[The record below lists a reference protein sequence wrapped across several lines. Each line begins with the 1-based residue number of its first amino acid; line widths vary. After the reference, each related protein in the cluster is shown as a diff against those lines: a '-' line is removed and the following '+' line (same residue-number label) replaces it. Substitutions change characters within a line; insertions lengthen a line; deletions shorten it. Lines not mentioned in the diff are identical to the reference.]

1 MSSQSL
7 MTFAVKLQIMFTTL
21 QQPQAKFFSTD
32 KSNIDLRIDKKEFDI
47 FTEDCSCIIDEV
59 EFVKIIDLK
68 TNMSLPV
75 LGSPQAI
82 TSSTPRKSIHK
93 FVSHMFKCIAVFPV
107 TLSLYLVLVLGV
119 GNVWGQTNTS
129 FNDGYISVFRVTSA
143 SALANTGTAIVI
155 DEYLPN
161 TVSQSS
167 TNYSS
172 SLATGSSG
180 VVVSGTATSAGAIS
194 RSENGRFLIVPGY
207 AAAVGAANTTFTTNG
222 TARLLNGSGTLTAGL
237 GTGSIYTTAND
248 LRGAASDD
256 GTNFWFTGG
265 SLGIRHSTNGATV
278 TTVSSTSTNT
288 RVVNIFNGQLFYSTS
303 SGTNGIYQVG
313 SGKPSS
319 AGTTS
324 TIKAGSTAPYGF
336 SVSPDGLTIYAMG
349 SANTVVRFTYSGSYN
364 SSTFTYSGGSWST
377 ASTGF
382 TLTGV
387 TGIAVDWNAYSFST
401 GLNGAVVYACNP
413 TTLVRGNDNGTGAI
427 TTSTLRT
434 ISGNNAF
441 RSLAFSPTKST
452 VALGSNNP
460 SAGNIN
466 PNSTNNIVFA
476 FTYTADEG
484 NVVLKKL
491 TLTNTGTATLAADFS
506 AFRLVLDSDGNGIVS
521 SAERSASTTVT
532 GTISGNNIVFS
543 GLTFAYINQGLTA
556 NYLVEADVASG
567 ASNNNT
573 LALRI
578 AGNQS
583 LNSINYTTNLSNA
596 GGSWINMGSNS
607 TNLIGNT
614 LTIVAQYNVTY
625 NGNSNTSGTVPTDAT
640 NYSSGSTVTVLGN
653 TGSLARTGYTFGGW
667 NTLANGSGTDRAA
680 GSTFTISAITTLF
693 AKWTANNNTI
703 TFNGNGSTG
712 GSTASQNINT
722 AASANLTAN
731 GFIRSGY
738 TFSGWNT
745 ASNGTGVSYADQASY
760 TMGTANVTLY
770 AQWTANSLTVTYDSQ
785 GGSAISNGST
795 TTGGTVSNP
804 GNPTRSGYSFNGWFL
819 ASSGGTA
826 ISFPYSHGQ
835 TSNFTLYAQWTVVAS
850 PTVDPVTLSSA
861 LSTTYGTESTGVSFT
876 ASGSNLNSTI
886 TATAQSG
893 YQVSDDNS
901 TFGSSVS
908 ISSGTTIYV
917 RFSATQ
923 AANNY
928 NNTTAVVLSSTGAT
942 NVNVTTSSS
951 DNTVSQKGLTI
962 TGISIPDKTYD
973 ATTIST
979 ISGTAVY
986 SGLVNGESF
995 SVTGTPSAV
1004 FNNKNVGTAK
1014 PITVSGYTT
1023 PSGNYSITQPIGLTA
1038 DITAKALTITSAAI
1052 TTKTY
1057 DGNTNATITG
1067 SLNGVETGD
1076 AVTLTGTGTFASA
1089 NVGTGINVTSI
1100 STLGGADA
1108 GNYTLT
1114 QPTGLTGEITKAN
1127 QTITFGALANKTT
1140 NDTPFNLTATASSG
1154 LTVSYTSSNTS
1165 VATIV
1170 GNTVTIVGVGTTT
1183 ITASQSGNTNYNSA
1197 SDIAQTLTVT
1207 LADIEEI
1214 IFPQYIQ
1221 GVNGTNA
1228 NRIPS
1233 SYYLKLNNLSPNT
1246 TYRFYCGFVTSSD
1259 LSTSS
1264 GAGNN
1269 IYVNYA
1275 GGSFTRSTSPSLASA
1290 GNYSTLT
1297 TNSTGSYTG
1306 WFVMEPTGN
1315 ATRFIPGT
1323 NLYLRVTLND
1333 GNNGT
1338 TAVNYRTSANT
1349 IKVINL
1355 VASSGANNGTGLY
1368 GSSSAGSKNF
1378 AVLYDN
1384 TAGTGRPISASF
1396 IEDDGTANTTA
1407 NSYSNFYVTNV
1418 NGVSG
1423 AFGVVIP
1430 NDNSNGIKRIE
1441 FKKTSDNSLIYSVTD
1456 NDGNWSGTANTVNP
1470 TGGTTAISIPNSTF
1484 DDATYNETSGL
1495 SLSQNT
1501 KINGTI
1507 TLSQGTLNVGPY
1519 ELTLNG
1525 NIMKTLGNID
1535 ASNAAS
1541 TIVFNGSSAQS
1552 IPASTFTGNINN
1564 LILSNSAGLSI
1575 SQDLSVNGVL
1585 TLSSGKLTLG
1595 ANHLTLGE
1603 SATITGTFS
1612 SNNMIIATGLG
1623 ELRKRFAQGSGD
1635 IASFTFPVGNGGSV
1649 AEYTPIVL
1657 DFATGNYGANA
1668 YVSVRVQ
1675 DSKQATLNSSVTNYL
1690 NRNWI
1695 IEPNDISG
1703 FSYKI
1708 QLHYVD
1714 ADFITDG
1721 SMTEGDLLPIKIS
1734 SGQWY
1739 QPTDGS
1745 FTNAVSQGSAGIF
1758 ASANYL
1764 EWNGL
1769 TTFSEFGGAGGSN
1782 QPLPV
1787 ELISFTA
1794 ECAKETIVLKW
1805 QTASEFN
1812 SAYFEIQ
1819 KSVDGSL
1826 WNIIGNQFAAG
1837 NSTELLSYSFEDVSK
1852 TGNTSYYRLNQ
1863 VDNDGIQKFFGPISP
1878 LCESIIHLNGKTIP
1892 NPSNNEFWL
1901 QISSAEQQ
1909 KFYFILQDVNGTKI
1923 MENKAEL
1930 LPGANLFPIRET
1942 IPSGMYF
1949 IVVQTESGQQQVIKH
1964 IRN

>member
-1 MSSQSL
+1 

-93 FVSHMFKCIAVFPV
+93 FVSSIFKCIAVFPV
-107 TLSLYLVLVLGV
+107 TLSLCLVLVLGV
-119 GNVWGQTNTS
+119 GNVWGQTVS
-129 FNDGYISVFRVTSA
+129 FGGTTYTQDFQSMTDG
-143 SALANTGTAIVI
+143 
-155 DEYLPN
+155 
-161 TVSQSS
+161 
-167 TNYSS
+167 
-172 SLATGSSG
+172 TGSSVAG
-180 VVVSGTATSAGAIS
+180 GQMYQVSGLSGGGSVIGWYIYGAGWTTAATKWIATTTGTSTTGGFYPMKDAVTPTTGRALGSQGSGTATGFYGVVIKNTSGATITSINISFDGVMNRNPSTTANPCNVTYRISSTDVVTGSASTADGTFNNAAGTWSTFSTDLSFTTPSTGTGAPGTAGAIS
-194 RSENGRFLIVPGY
+194 PLFKIATKSVSSQTVNWPNNSFLYIRFSETDD
-207 AAAVGAANTTFTTNG
+207 AGADAT
-222 TARLLNGSGTLTAGL
+222 
-237 GTGSIYTTAND
+237 
-248 LRGAASDD
+248 
-256 GTNFWFTGG
+256 
-265 SLGIRHSTNGATV
+265 LGIDNFSISIPSSTV
-278 TTVSSTSTNT
+278 T
-288 RVVNIFNGQLFYSTS
+288 FNG
-303 SGTNGIYQVG
+303 N
-313 SGKPSS
+313 
-319 AGTTS
+319 
-324 TIKAGSTAPYGF
+324 GSTAGSMSNQTA
-336 SVSPDGLTIYAMG
+336 SVSTALT
-349 SANTVVRFTYSGSYN
+349 T
-364 SSTFTYSGGSWST
+364 
-377 ASTGF
+377 
-382 TLTGV
+382 
-387 TGIAVDWNAYSFST
+387 
-401 GLNGAVVYACNP
+401 
-413 TTLVRGNDNGTGAI
+413 
-427 TTSTLRT
+427 
-434 ISGNNAF
+434 NAF
-441 RSLAFSPTKST
+441 S
-452 VALGSNNP
+452 
-460 SAGNIN
+460 
-466 PNSTNNIVFA
+466 
-476 FTYTADEG
+476 
-484 NVVLKKL
+484 
-491 TLTNTGTATLAADFS
+491 
-506 AFRLVLDSDGNGIVS
+506 
-521 SAERSASTTVT
+521 
-532 GTISGNNIVFS
+532 
-543 GLTFAYINQGLTA
+543 
-556 NYLVEADVASG
+556 
-567 ASNNNT
+567 
-573 LALRI
+573 
-578 AGNQS
+578 
-583 LNSINYTTNLSNA
+583 
-596 GGSWINMGSNS
+596 
-607 TNLIGNT
+607 
-614 LTIVAQYNVTY
+614 
-625 NGNSNTSGTVPTDAT
+625 
-640 NYSSGSTVTVLGN
+640 
-653 TGSLARTGYTFGGW
+653 RTGYTFAGW
-667 NTLANGSGTDRAA
+667 NTVANGSGTAYTN
-680 GSTFTISAITTLF
+680 GSNYPFTSSTTLY
-693 AKWTANNNTI
+693 AQWTANNNTI
-703 TFNGNGSTG
+703 TFNGNGATG

-804 GNPTRSGYSFNGWFL
+804 GNPSKSGYSFNGWFL
-819 ASSGGTA
+819 ASSGGSA
-826 ISFPYSHGQ
+826 ISFPYTHGQ
-835 TSNFTLYAQWTVVAS
+835 TSSFILYAQWTVVAS

-861 LSTTYGTESTGVSFT
+861 LSTTYGTASTGVSFT

-951 DNTVSQKGLTI
+951 GNTVSQKGLTI
-962 TGISIPDKTYD
+962 TGISIPNKTYD

-979 ISGTAVY
+979 ISGTAAY

-995 SVTGTPSAV
+995 SVTGTPSAI

-1023 PSGNYSITQPIGLTA
+1023 PSGNYSITQPTGLTA
-1038 DITAKALTITSAAI
+1038 DITGKALTITSAAI

-1057 DGNTNATITG
+1057 DGNTNANITG

-1076 AVTLTGTGTFASA
+1076 AVSLTGTGTFASA
-1089 NVGTGINVTSI
+1089 NVGIGISVTST

-1108 GNYTLT
+1108 GNYTLS
-1114 QPTGLTGEITKAN
+1114 QPTGLTGDITKAN
-1127 QTITFGALANKTT
+1127 QTISFGALANKTT
-1140 NDTPFNLTATASSG
+1140 ADLPFNLTATVSSG
-1154 LTVSYTSSNTS
+1154 LIVSYLSSNTS

-1197 SDIAQTLTVT
+1197 ADVAQTLTVT

-1221 GVNGTNA
+1221 GLNGTNS

-1233 SYYLKLNNLSPNT
+1233 AYYLKLNNLSPNT

-1269 IYVNYA
+1269 IYVNYS
-1275 GGSFTRSTSPSLASA
+1275 GGSFTRSSSPSLVSA

-1315 ATRFIPGT
+1315 ATRFVPGT

-1338 TAVNYRTSANT
+1338 TAVNYRTSSNT

-1368 GSSSAGSKNF
+1368 GSSSTGSKNF

-1396 IEDDGTANTTA
+1396 VEDDGTANTTA
-1407 NSYSNFYVTNV
+1407 NSYSSFYNTNV

-1423 AFGVVIP
+1423 AYGVIIP
-1430 NDNSNGIKRIE
+1430 NNNSNGIKRIE

-1507 TLSQGTLNVGPY
+1507 TLSQGTLIVGPY

-1525 NIMKTLGNID
+1525 NIIKTLGNID
-1535 ASNAAS
+1535 ASNATSA
-1541 TIVFNGSSAQS
+1541 IVFNGSSAQS

-1564 LILSNSAGLSI
+1564 LTLSNSAGLSI
-1575 SQDLSVNGVL
+1575 NQNLSIDGVL
-1585 TLSSGKLTLG
+1585 NLSSGKLTLG

-1603 SATITGTFS
+1603 SATISGNFS
-1612 SNNMIIATGLG
+1612 SNNMILASGNG

-1657 DFATGNYGANA
+1657 DFASGNYGANA

-1695 IEPNDISG
+1695 VEPNDITG

-1745 FTNAVSQGSAGIF
+1745 FTNAVSQGSSGIF

-1787 ELISFTA
+1787 ELLAFTA

-1805 QTASEFN
+1805 QTVSEFN

-1826 WNIIGNQFAAG
+1826 WNIIGNQTAAG

-1852 TGNTSYYRLNQ
+1852 TGKTSYYRLNQ
-1863 VDNDGIQKFFGPISP
+1863 VDNDGIQKFYGPISP

-1909 KFYFILQDVNGTKI
+1909 KFYFVLQDVNGTKI